1 MLNSE
6 VLEPCWPLWHVIWE
20 WPGLENLAQE
30 ISKRQQR
37 VEALGHGVGRGRL
50 LCGVAARC
58 PEGRSSGARPAARRH
73 AHAMDVVSGLSG
85 FKRKILNTQKG
96 ILLLGL
102 IITLTV
108 RVATNC
114 FFYLVDQVVCM
125 CLSSAG

>member
-1 MLNSE
+1 MAE
-6 VLEPCWPLWHVIWE
+6 
-20 WPGLENLAQE
+20 Q
-30 ISKRQQR
+30 
-37 VEALGHGVGRGRL
+37 
-50 LCGVAARC
+50 C

-73 AHAMDVVSGLSG
+73 ACAMCVVSGLRD
-85 FKRKILNTQKG
+85 FQKKILNSQKG

-102 IITLTV
+102 IITLTD